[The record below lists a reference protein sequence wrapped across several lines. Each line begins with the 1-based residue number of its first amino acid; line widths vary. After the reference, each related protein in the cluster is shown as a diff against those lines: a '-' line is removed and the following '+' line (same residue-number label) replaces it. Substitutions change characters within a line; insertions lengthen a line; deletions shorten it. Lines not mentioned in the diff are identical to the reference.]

1 MLKMPWGCWLGIWWL
16 NLKDQNLRWEDKTH
30 KLIEM
35 LKEVSEEFAAMKEKN
50 ESLKQEVSKLREVQQ
65 KGLSQFVQGSTSKS
79 GAKEVRQQV
88 LRDVQQ
94 GVRQEVLQRVAVS
107 NKPKGVHQCN
117 NMKVRHEFLKHGCA
131 TSTRK
136 ETDWCISNC
145 VRPSKKQ
152 HRMCCWF
159 CGKVGHKKVEC
170 FSREKSRNM
179 AKMAE
184 TSEEGCNTVK
194 SDLEVDQEASNLEP
208 EHEVVCDTKGK
219 EIEVRQEVMRD
230 DLQEGDSEITPR
242 QYKRVQRALGV
253 DGEGLMVKKTTH
265 EGSQVINRSWSK
277 GSSTCASDR
286 EAILVIPLQQGLER
300 MVMFWYKECISHGG
314 EKHDVRPEVVAD
326 VVAEADVVL
335 SGEDHVESS
344 AEAVAEVLDGREN
357 PSVSWVRVLTLDDTI
372 VVSSCTSNSYT

>member
-1 MLKMPWGCWLGIWWL
+1 
-16 NLKDQNLRWEDKTH
+16 
-30 KLIEM
+30 M

-65 KGLSQFVQGSTSKS
+65 KGLSQFMQGSTSKS

-170 FSREKSRNM
+170 FAREKSRNM

-265 EGSQVINRSWSK
+265 EGSQVLNRSWSK
-277 GSSTCASDR
+277 
-286 EAILVIPLQQGLER
+286 
-300 MVMFWYKECISHGG
+300 
-314 EKHDVRPEVVAD
+314 DVRPEVVAD

-344 AEAVAEVLDGREN
+344 AEAVVEVLDGREN